1 MHNGTVVGVF
11 QALLDAFDKPDVSI
25 TEMKQIY
32 GKLRRFGAELQTTYR
47 WSNLFQPSAFRRLAI
62 AAAKIKSAGKNP
74 VT

>member
-1 MHNGTVVGVF
+1 VF

-47 WSNLFQPSAFRRLAI
+47 GAI
-62 AAAKIKSAGKNP
+62 FFSECVPTFGNSGGEIKSRLKP